1 MNALVPYGL
10 LNSTPWRMM
19 SEQDYLTEILRR
31 EQVST
36 GLSSPA
42 LFAPGTIR
50 PVIEEWAGRYLLD
63 ITASGSYAKGTA
75 NRSDTDLDLFIS
87 LSPDTPDTL
96 ANVHKTL
103 VNALTASGYK
113 PRLQNVSLGISI
125 MGYSVDLVPAKRQN
139 WLYNDHSLYKRRS
152 DTWTKTDVSQHIE
165 KVRNSGRQAEIR
177 LIKLW
182 RTQKGLEFPSLYVE
196 LAVIKA
202 LELKF
207 LTPLADNMRAIFT
220 YLRDNI
226 LTARFVDPANTNN
239 IISDDLTIA
248 EKQAIKSA
256 AAASLGAP
264 YWRDIIV

>member
-1 MNALVPYGL
+1 MNALQPYSL
-10 LNSTPWRMM
+10 LNPTPWRML
-19 SEQDYLTEILRR
+19 SEQDYLTEILAR

-50 PVIEEWAGRYLLD
+50 PVIEKWAGRYLLD
-63 ITASGSYAKGTA
+63 ITPSGSYAKGTA

-96 ANVHKTL
+96 ANVHKSL

-113 PRLQNVSLGISI
+113 PRLQNVSLGITI

-139 WLYNDHSLYKRRS
+139 WLFNDHSLYKRRG

-165 KVRNSGRQAEIR
+165 KVKNSGHQAEIR
-177 LIKLW
+177 LVKLW
-182 RTQKGLEFPSLYVE
+182 RTQKGLEFPSLYVD

-207 LTPLADNMRAIFT
+207 WSPLADSMRTIFA
-220 YLRDNI
+220 YLSENI

-239 IISDDLTIA
+239 IVSDDLTVA
-248 EKQAIKSA
+248 EKQAIKA
-256 AAASLGAP
+256 AAKTALVAA
-264 YWRDIIV
+264 YWRDIVV